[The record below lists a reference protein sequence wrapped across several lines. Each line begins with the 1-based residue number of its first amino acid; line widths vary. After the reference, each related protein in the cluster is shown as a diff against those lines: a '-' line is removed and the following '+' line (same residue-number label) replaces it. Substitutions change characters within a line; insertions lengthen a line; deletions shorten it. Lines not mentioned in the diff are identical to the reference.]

1 MARPIALD
9 LPAYDPRIALQA
21 RLDAA
26 PVEHAAALLSAYE
39 VLQGLHDC
47 GVFDL
52 MRGALGSGDRVLDV
66 AVGAAKSPESIR
78 GIRNLLLLINMLS
91 AIEPEVLKKFTEAT
105 PQALRMTVRQPER
118 PGLWR
123 LVKDFLWNQDFRHG
137 LAAVNTMLEM
147 FGRSLSR
154 GHAPANGAASAQ
166 TSAKPERQTA

>member
-1 MARPIALD
+1 VNIMARPVPLD

-26 PVEHAAALLSAYE
+26 PIEHAAALLSTYE

-105 PQALRMTVRQPER
+105 PHALKMMVREPER

-123 LVKDFLWNQDFRHG
+123 LIKDFLWNKDFRQG
-137 LAAVNTMLEM
+137 LAAANTMLEV
-147 FGRSLSR
+147 FGRRL
-154 GHAPANGAASAQ
+154 AV
-166 TSAKPERQTA
+166 KKE